1 MFSDTSTDIEIKE
14 CIEARQSFSVV
25 AGAGSGKTRSLIKAL
40 FFVRKTKGVTLN
52 TNAQKVVCITYT
64 NSAVDVI
71 QRRLDQDPL
80 FKVSTIH
87 SFIWGEIARFQSEIR
102 SQLAVKLLPQRIEKK
117 QEEDNGGNSRTAINA
132 RKRVARL
139 QTALDNLNSVECFV
153 YDEKG
158 GRNYSEGR
166 LDHDDIID
174 LGTLMILNLPIL
186 RKILGQK
193 YPFIFIDESQDTF
206 PQIVEALNEISN
218 SEKLPVIGYFGDPMQ
233 QIYENRA
240 GEINGPTN
248 SKVIKKEE
256 NYRCSEAVIKLLNS
270 FRKDIQQ
277 KPAGNNAEGSV
288 ELLLI
293 KAEPGEGPRKSYT
306 DKQIGAAL
314 LKFDKALDDF
324 GWSDDNE
331 VKRLF
336 LTRQMIANRLNFKN
350 LNSLFSGNYASR
362 SVHDDFEDG
371 SHFILKP
378 FLDVLI
384 PLKKSIDTNDEHHKL
399 NILRE
404 HSPLLDSEGKNAS
417 KTLREVAEIF
427 NKACD
432 ELNNAWYTSTTKHI
446 LSLALDHQI
455 ISDSDRL
462 NDHLK
467 REPRSEEYDPDNEE
481 HVKDKGDWLLDEF
494 FKFDMTELGAY
505 REFVLGETP
514 FSTQHGVKGDEFKKV
529 LVIYDDT
536 EASWHLYNF
545 LRLLTPKTAGKEPTD
560 GQRTRGS
567 NLAYV
572 CFSRAIEDLK
582 IILFTPNPETSKNEL
597 IEAKLFTEDQISINS

>member
-336 LTRQMIANRLNFKN
+336 LTRQ
-350 LNSLFSGNYASR
+350 
-362 SVHDDFEDG
+362 
-371 SHFILKP
+371 
-378 FLDVLI
+378 
-384 PLKKSIDTNDEHHKL
+384 
-399 NILRE
+399 
-404 HSPLLDSEGKNAS
+404 
-417 KTLREVAEIF
+417 
-427 NKACD
+427 
-432 ELNNAWYTSTTKHI
+432 
-446 LSLALDHQI
+446 
-455 ISDSDRL
+455 
-462 NDHLK
+462 
-467 REPRSEEYDPDNEE
+467 
-481 HVKDKGDWLLDEF
+481 
-494 FKFDMTELGAY
+494 
-505 REFVLGETP
+505 
-514 FSTQHGVKGDEFKKV
+514 
-529 LVIYDDT
+529 
-536 EASWHLYNF
+536 
-545 LRLLTPKTAGKEPTD
+545 
-560 GQRTRGS
+560 
-567 NLAYV
+567 
-572 CFSRAIEDLK
+572 
-582 IILFTPNPETSKNEL
+582 
-597 IEAKLFTEDQISINS
+597 